1 MLALNDLT
9 FKLTMMKVERGNRAT
24 NTRQVNVWETPPAH
38 AFISGV
44 SAGLEV
50 RKSLHRDGPG

>member
-1 MLALNDLT
+1 MLALNNLT
-9 FKLTMMKVERGNRAT
+9 FKLTVMKVEKGNRTT
-24 NTRQVNVWETPPAH
+24 NTRQVNVRETPPAH

-44 SAGLEV
+44 SARLEV